1 MTDSDAVLAIPRAD
15 EAELRRGLLH
25 AALFGSVPG
34 GEPRAG
40 SELDVMIAIDAP
52 VADAGNAHR
61 HGYRSVTLDIP
72 WLTVHDEWPV
82 LVAACR
88 AGPDRAPDL

>member
-1 MTDSDAVLAIPRAD
+1 M
-15 EAELRRGLLH
+15 
-25 AALFGSVPG
+25 
-34 GEPRAG
+34 
-40 SELDVMIAIDAP
+40 MIAIDAP